1 MVMDRHE
8 MEVDTERARVSACV
22 IAYNRRQ
29 IIETCLSALGFADE
43 VLVVDKSSTDGTTEI
58 ARRHADRVL
67 RVPWSPTVEE
77 TRGFAIG
84 QCRHDWILLLDDD
97 ECLSVE
103 AVHFVI
109 SEMRKPRADVY
120 LFPRREYVLGLHD
133 ERAYYWPQSHVR
145 LFRREAVEMHKTVH
159 AGTKLLSESVYDIPP
174 DDGICIHHLSHADAA
189 QWMEKTNR
197 YTSRQDRLRVA
208 TGGKSM
214 VTFAQ
219 DAIHNWTSHTPDI
232 GAEGYP
238 EVVALLRAIYDIV
251 DRVKI
256 WEEEQELDGS
266 AMIEAR
272 CRSLRDEYR
281 KRLVDV
287 PCQTARSALTR
298 LLVLLRR

>member
-1 MVMDRHE
+1 MDRHK
-8 MEVDTERARVSACV
+8 MEVRTERAGVSACV
-22 IAYNRRQ
+22 IAYNRRE

-58 ARRHADRVL
+58 ARRLADRVL

-77 TRGFAIG
+77 TRGFAID

-97 ECLSVE
+97 ECLRVE

-109 SEMRKPRADVY
+109 SEMQKPRADVY
-120 LFPRREYVLGLHD
+120 RFPRREYVLGLHD

-159 AGTKLLSESVYDIPP
+159 AGIKLLSQSVYDIPP
-174 DDGICIHHLSHADAA
+174 DDGICIHHLSHSEAA
-189 QWMEKTNR
+189 QWIEKTNR

-208 TGGKSM
+208 TSGESL
-214 VTFAQ
+214 VTFAH
-219 DAIHNWTSHTPDI
+219 DAIHKWTSHTRDI
-232 GAEGYP
+232 GADGYP

-251 DRVKI
+251 DRLKS

-266 AMIEAR
+266 ALIEAR
-272 CRSLRDEYR
+272 CRSLRDEYCN
-281 KRLVDV
+281 RLVDM
-287 PCQTARSALTR
+287 PRQTTSSAVTR
-298 LLVLLRR
+298 LLGLLGR